1 MTVQEFDGFRLR
13 TLAMANGRN
22 VHDLPPLLAYM
33 RRAVLSLSG
42 GEDIDFSNKII
53 DMGRKNIKRLLKK

>member
-1 MTVQEFDGFRLR
+1 MTIQEFDSYRLR

-33 RRAVLSLSG
+33 KRAVICVANN
-42 GEDIDFSNKII
+42 EDIDFSNNII
-53 DMGRKNIKRLLKK
+53 ALGRKSIQRILRK

>member
-1 MTVQEFDGFRLR
+1 MTVREFENFRLR
-13 TLAMANGRN
+13 TLAVANGRN

-42 GEDIDFSNKII
+42 GEDIDFSTKII
-53 DMGRKNIKRLLKK
+53 DMGRKNIQKILRK